1 MALRSKIC
9 RTIDPVGWRPGRLP
23 RHRGLHSREGS
34 MPEMRSWTAARTWT
48 LAFPQRTESSRRAI
62 VHLHEGQLSYGEGP
76 ERRVDNFGRVDVR
89 LEFSVRAP
97 RRTEVI
103 PHAGVLHTDDARHD
117 MARE

>member
-1 MALRSKIC
+1 MEAYRSKFARRYDREFKENAVALVQSG
-9 RTIDPVGWRPGRLP
+9 RTIT
-23 RHRGLHSREGS
+23 RGS
-34 MPEMRSWTAARTWT
+34 SWTAARTWT

-76 ERRVDNFGRVDVR
+76 ERRVDSFGRVDVR

-117 MARE
+117 MAREEV